1 MEEKGLR
8 VEIDDRNEKIG
19 YKIREA
25 RLQKVPYMLVIG
37 DNEVE
42 NRTLS
47 VRERG
52 ENGDLGSMSVDEFIT
67 RAVEEDRNKIRK

>member
-1 MEEKGLR
+1 
-8 VEIDDRNEKIG
+8 
-19 YKIREA
+19 
-25 RLQKVPYMLVIG
+25 MLVIG

-52 ENGDLGSMSVDEFIT
+52 ENGALGTMSVEEFIS
-67 RAVEEDRNKIRK
+67 RAVEEDRNKVRK

>member
-1 MEEKGLR
+1 
-8 VEIDDRNEKIG
+8 
-19 YKIREA
+19 
-25 RLQKVPYMLVIG
+25 MLVIG

-67 RAVEEDRNKIRK
+67 RAVEEDKNKVRK